1 MRSRDVPRLLIAIA
15 TAAILAGCMSG
26 AKKPAPVVAPVA
38 PAPPPA
44 PLETRLGWVHRL
56 EQQRT
61 LRDASLTGA
70 DLEVL
75 VRDGEAVV
83 RRGAVIAIGRIGI
96 AAGADALTAALQDP
110 SEDVRAAAAFSLGLL
125 GQPTSVGA
133 LTTALADPSGA
144 VRARA
149 IDGLGLIADP
159 SAAPAI
165 SSAAAGC
172 APLIAPIPPD
182 DEAWPK
188 SPEIE
193 ICRAALFALVRVRQF
208 DELAKVA
215 LDANGAPVSQ
225 WWPVAYALQRI
236 NDARAAPALLKLAS
250 VTSVN
255 TAGFALRGLGTL
267 KDGRL
272 VPIAAD
278 LAARDEIDIKV
289 RIAAVRALGQV
300 KTAAATAPLLAIVNA
315 ERRPPLNLLMES
327 VTALGASG
335 MPAAFEPLLDLLN
348 DPAPAVR
355 SAALEAA
362 ARVDPDKFLLVL
374 SGIARDRDW
383 TVRRTLTEVLAT
395 FPGDRVAVGLDE
407 LTQDEDLRVRSA
419 AMTALAAVKGE
430 TLTRRLFE
438 AIDSPDFAIRATAAQ
453 LMGNAKPEGGVTK
466 LAGAYAR
473 GDADGSYVARV
484 SALEALSKYGS
495 DEAKAVLRR
504 ALADRDW
511 PVRLR
516 AAEYLRTLGEPAAEP
531 LRPATLRQPLD
542 FFASPEFLSPKY
554 SPHAFFET
562 KLGTIEVELNVVDAP
577 VTSHTFIELARA
589 GFYNGLRIHR
599 LVPTFVIQGGDPRGD
614 GEGSPGYTIRDEL
627 SPIPFVRGTVG
638 MAIDGRD
645 TAGSQFFI
653 ALSPQPHLDGK
664 YTVFGRVVNG
674 FDVLDRISP
683 WDVIERVKV
692 WDGVRF

>member
-1 MRSRDVPRLLIAIA
+1 MRSRVVSRPLIAIA
-15 TAAILAGCMSG
+15 TAAIIAGCATG
-26 AKKPAPVVAPVA
+26 AKKPAPAAAAVAP
-38 PAPPPA
+38 PAPVA

-61 LRDASLTGA
+61 LRDASVVGA
-70 DLEVL
+70 DLDTL
-75 VRDGEAVV
+75 ARDENATV
-83 RRGAVIAIGRIGI
+83 RRGAVIAIGRIGM
-96 AAGADALTAALQDP
+96 AAGTGALTTALQDP
-110 SEDVRAAAAFSLGLL
+110 SEDVRAAAAFSFGLL
-125 GQPTSVGA
+125 GQRASVNV
-133 LTTALADPSGA
+133 LTAALADPSGV

-159 SAAPAI
+159 SAAPAV
-165 SSAAAGC
+165 SAAAAGC

-193 ICRAALFALVRVRQF
+193 ICRAALFALVRLRQF
-208 DELAKVA
+208 EELARVA
-215 LDANGAPVSQ
+215 LDADGAPVSQ

-250 VTSVN
+250 VTSVD
-255 TAGFALRGLGTL
+255 TAGFALRGLGGL
-267 KDGRL
+267 KDARL

-278 LAARDEIDIKV
+278 LAGRAEIDLKV
-289 RIAAVRALGQV
+289 RIAAVRALGQI
-300 KTAAATAPLLAIVNA
+300 KTTAAAAPLLAIVSA
-315 ERRPPLNLLMES
+315 ERRPPLNLLTEAA
-327 VTALGASG
+327 TALGSTG

-348 DPAPAVR
+348 DSAPPVR
-355 SAALEAA
+355 AAALEAA

-383 TVRRTLTEVLAT
+383 TVRRTFTEVLAT
-395 FPGDRVAVGLDE
+395 FPADRVAVGLDE

-419 AMTALAAVKGE
+419 ALMGLAAVKGE
-430 TLTRRLFE
+430 SLTRRLFE

-453 LMGNAKPEGGVTK
+453 LLGNAKPEGGATR

-484 SALEALSKYGS
+484 AALEALSKYGG
-495 DEAKAVLRR
+495 DEAKEVLRR
-504 ALADRDW
+504 ALSDRDW

-516 AAEYLRTLGEPAAEP
+516 AAEFLRTLGEANAEP

-542 FFASPEFLSPKY
+542 FFASAEFLSPKY

-562 KLGTIEVELNVVDAP
+562 RLGTIEVELNVVDAP

-589 GFYNGLRIHR
+589 GFYNGLRVHR
-599 LVPTFVIQGGDPRGD
+599 LVPTFVIQAGDPRGD
-614 GEGSPGYTIRDEL
+614 GQGSPGYTIRDEL
-627 SPIPFVRGTVG
+627 SPIPFVRGTIG
-638 MAIDGRD
+638 MATGGRD

-683 WDVIERVKV
+683 WDVIERVRV